1 MLGRVRWERS
11 MSVYEAPRLSELGSI
26 RELTQQQFNKVGS
39 SPRHIHP
46 GHRRNRHREPRQ
58 PAVIPVS

>member
-39 SPRHIHP
+39 SPDMYT
-46 GHRRNRHREPRQ
+46 
-58 PAVIPVS
+58 PATAGIVIGSLVNPP